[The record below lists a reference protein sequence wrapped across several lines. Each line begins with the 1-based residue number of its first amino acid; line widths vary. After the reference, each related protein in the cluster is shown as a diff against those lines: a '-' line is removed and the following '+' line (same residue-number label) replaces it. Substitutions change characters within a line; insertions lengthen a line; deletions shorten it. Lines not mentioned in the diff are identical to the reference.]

1 MVYRDKSDLGRGERD
16 EEFRG
21 NRGNDEWTR
30 GESDPQFG
38 RGYEESGRPGY
49 SQQRGFG
56 PQSYGPEQRSFGS
69 EGYPQESHR
78 ERSGP
83 RSYREQGFGRP
94 SYSQPGGYSEE
105 GYERRPGTQAEGYRR
120 YGESYG
126 RGPDGM
132 DRETG
137 SYSGYG
143 SGSPTYGSYGSA
155 RSQGVGGNW
164 PQSGGTR
171 AYGSEFGRGSADF
184 GGGSSFGEIQ
194 RPGENATR
202 GRFTGRG
209 PKGYTRS
216 DERIREDVSDR
227 LEQHGEI
234 DATEIEVRVSN
245 GEVTLE
251 GTVEDRRTK
260 RLAEDIIE
268 TCPGVKQ
275 VHNRIRVQGNGGERE
290 KGSNRTS
297 PSSGHSTSGQGSSRS
312 SNKS

>member
-1 MVYRDKSDLGRGERD
+1 MAYRDKGDFGRGERD

-21 NRGNDEWTR
+21 TR
-30 GESDPQFG
+30 GESEQFG

-49 SQQRGFG
+49 SQQQRGFG
-56 PQSYGPEQRSFGS
+56 PQSHGQGQRSFGS
-69 EGYPQESHR
+69 EGYPQENSR

-83 RSYREQGFGRP
+83 ESYQQQGLAGRG
-94 SYSQPGGYSEE
+94 YGQTGGYSEE
-105 GYERRPGTQAEGYRR
+105 GGYDRERRPGVQAEGYRR

-126 RGPDGM
+126 RGPEGM
-132 DRETG
+132 DQETG

-143 SGSPTYGSYGSA
+143 SGSPTYGPYGSG
-155 RSQGVGGNW
+155 RSQEVGGNW
-164 PQSGGTR
+164 QQSGGTR
-171 AYGSEFGRGSADF
+171 GYGSEFGRGSTDF
-184 GGGSSFGEIQ
+184 GGGSSFGETQ
-194 RPGENATR
+194 RPGESATR

-290 KGSNRTS
+290 KGSNKTS
-297 PSSGHSTSGQGSSRS
+297 PSSGQSTSGQGSSRS
-312 SNKS
+312 SSKS